1 LTHDSAHHW
10 GDQDFAPGRSH
21 RDVFR
26 EVDPGRCHVPGRTL
40 IPASHCGAS
49 VNSQLA
55 HKERIMQTVKLNNGV
70 EIPILGFGV
79 FQIIDPN
86 ECERNVIDAIQTGY
100 SHIDT
105 AASYQNEE
113 AVGRG
118 IQQSGVAREKLFI
131 TTKLWIQ
138 SNGYEG
144 TLKALENSLKRLQLD
159 YIDLYLIHQPLGD
172 VYGEWRA
179 MEDLYQQ
186 GKVRAI
192 GVSNFY
198 PDRIM
203 DLMIHNKI
211 TPAVNQIEVNPFQQQ
226 IETQKFLL
234 DNSVQVEAWAPFA
247 EGRNNIFQNEFLL
260 SIAAK
265 YQKSVAQVILRWLV
279 QRGIIALAKS
289 THKER
294 MLENISVFD
303 FELSAEDMA
312 AMTTLD
318 TKTSSFFD
326 HRDPDKVKWLG
337 NRKLDV

>member
-1 LTHDSAHHW
+1 
-10 GDQDFAPGRSH
+10 
-21 RDVFR
+21 
-26 EVDPGRCHVPGRTL
+26 
-40 IPASHCGAS
+40 
-49 VNSQLA
+49 
-55 HKERIMQTVKLNNGV
+55 MQTVKLNNGI

-79 FQIIDPN
+79 FQVTDSA
-86 ECERNVIDAIQTGY
+86 ECERSVVDAIQTGY

-118 IQQSGVAREKLFI
+118 IKQSGIAREKLFI

-144 TLKALENSLKRLQLD
+144 TLKAFERSLKRLQLD
-159 YIDLYLIHQPLGD
+159 YIDLYLIHQPYGD

-179 MEDLYQQ
+179 MEELHEQ

-192 GVSNFY
+192 GVSNFQ

-203 DLMIHNKI
+203 DLIIHNKI
-211 TPAVNQIEVNPFQQQ
+211 APAVNQIEVNPFQQQ
-226 IETQKFLL
+226 IEAQTFLQ

-247 EGRNNIFQNEFLL
+247 EGKNNIFQNEVLL

-265 YQKSVAQVILRWLV
+265 YKKSAAQVILRWLV

-289 THKER
+289 TRKER
-294 MLENISVFD
+294 MMENISVFD

-312 AMTTLD
+312 AITTLD

-326 HRDPDKVKWLG
+326 HRNPDMVKWLG
-337 NRKLDV
+337 TRKLDV